1 MNRYPL
7 WKYILVACA
16 LLIGFIYTLPNF
28 FGESPAVQVSSARAT
43 LKVDLKTL
51 ERVESALNAAG
62 VESKGTFLDSNGVK
76 VRLQDT
82 DTQLKAKEHKA
93 LLDALAKGD
102 EVVTQGGLAG
112 RLTKVGDDF
121 VTLAITDN
129 VEIQMQK
136 PAITLVLPKGTLK
149 SQ

>member
-1 MNRYPL
+1 
-7 WKYILVACA
+7 V
-16 LLIGFIYTLPNF
+16 LISNVYAQT
-28 FGESPAVQVSSARAT
+28 AAT
-43 LKVDLKTL
+43 T
-51 ERVESALNAAG
+51 AAAG
-62 VESKGTFLDSNGVK
+62 PMDSVMQFLPIILMFAVLYFLM
-76 VRLQDT
+76 VRPQMK
-82 DTQLKAKEHKA
+82 KAKEHRA